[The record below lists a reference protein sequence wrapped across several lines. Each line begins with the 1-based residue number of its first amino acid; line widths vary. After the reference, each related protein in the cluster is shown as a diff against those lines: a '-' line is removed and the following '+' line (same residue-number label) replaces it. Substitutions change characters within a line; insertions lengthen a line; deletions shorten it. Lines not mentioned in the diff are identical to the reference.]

1 MNPSLKE
8 IIGKIRNRKLREK
21 VAQLV
26 EEPTIKING
35 KAYMGLSLER
45 SPASV
50 SRHHSYPRGLLE
62 HITAT
67 AEIALTLCEVVKKVY
82 HGKVD
87 TDLVLCGVVLH
98 DIFKPL
104 TYTEM
109 EDGTYRASPLAERL
123 DHLTLITSELIRRG
137 FPLPII
143 HVVCA
148 HHAEFGPISPKTLE
162 ALIVQIADIADSR
175 LNEKVLDAA
184 KFLIRQATG
193 EEIRQISSKDAFNI
207 VHIKSEKGLEDIKK
221 YVTKFL
227 GVN

>member
-1 MNPSLKE
+1 LNPSLKK
-8 IIGKIRNRKLREK
+8 IIDKIRDKSIREK

-26 EEPTIKING
+26 EKPTIEIEG
-35 KAYMGLSLER
+35 KVYTGLSLER

-50 SRHHSYPRGLLE
+50 FHHHSYPGGWLE
-62 HITAT
+62 HVIAT
-67 AEIALTLCEVVKKVY
+67 AEIALTLCKVVKKVY
-82 HGKVD
+82 RGKVD

-109 EDGTYRASPLAERL
+109 EDGTYRTSPLAERL

-143 HVVCA
+143 HIVCA

-162 ALIVQIADIADSR
+162 ALIVHIADIADSR
-175 LNEKVLDAA
+175 LNENVLGAA
-184 KFLIRQATG
+184 KFLIKQATG
-193 EEIRQISSKDAFNI
+193 QEVKQISSRDAFNI
-207 VHIKSEKGLEDIKK
+207 VHTKSEKGLEDVKN

-227 GVN
+227 G

>member
-1 MNPSLKE
+1 MNQTLEE
-8 IIGKIRNRKLREK
+8 IIDKIRDKSLREK

-26 EEPTIKING
+26 EKPTIEIEG
-35 KAYMGLSLER
+35 KLYTGLPLER

-50 SRHHSYPRGLLE
+50 SRHHSYSGGWLE
-62 HITAT
+62 HVAAT
-67 AEIALTLCEVVKKVY
+67 AEIALILCNVVKKVY

-109 EDGTYRASPLAERL
+109 EDGTYRISPLAERL

-137 FPLPII
+137 FPLSVI
-143 HVVCA
+143 HIVCA

-184 KFLIRQATG
+184 KFLTRQATG
-193 EEIRQISSKDAFNI
+193 EEVWQISSMDAFNI
-207 VHIKSEKGLEDIKK
+207 VHIKAEKGLEDVKK

>member
-1 MNPSLKE
+1 LNPSLKE
-8 IIGKIRNRKLREK
+8 IIDKIRSKKLREK

-26 EEPTIKING
+26 EKPTIEIEG
-35 KAYMGLSLER
+35 KVYAGLPLER

-50 SRHHSYPRGLLE
+50 SRHHSYPGGWLE
-62 HITAT
+62 HVTAT
-67 AEIALTLCEVVKKVY
+67 AEIALTLCNAIKKVY
-82 HGKVD
+82 HGKIN

-109 EDGTYRASPLAERL
+109 EDGTYRISPLAERL

-137 FPLPII
+137 FPLPITHI
-143 HVVCA
+143 VCA

-184 KFLIRQATG
+184 KFLTRQATG
-193 EEIRQISSKDAFNI
+193 EEVRQISSKDAFNI
-207 VHIKSEKGLEDIKK
+207 VHIKAEKGLDDVKK
-221 YVTKFL
+221 YVMKFL

>member
-8 IIGKIRNRKLREK
+8 IIDKIRDKSLREK

-26 EEPTIKING
+26 EKPTIEIEG
-35 KAYMGLSLER
+35 KVYTGLPLER

-50 SRHHSYPRGLLE
+50 YRHHSYPGGWLE
-62 HITAT
+62 HVIAT
-67 AEIALTLCEVVKKVY
+67 AEIALTLCKVVKKVY

-148 HHAEFGPISPKTLE
+148 HHAEFGPVSPKTLE
-162 ALIVQIADIADSR
+162 ALIVHIADIADSR
-175 LNEKVLDAA
+175 LNEKVLGAA
-184 KFLIRQATG
+184 KFLIKQATG
-193 EEIRQISSKDAFNI
+193 EEVRQISSKDAFNI
-207 VHIKSEKGLEDIKK
+207 VHIKSEKGIEDVKN
-221 YVTKFL
+221 YATKFH
-227 GVN
+227 

>member
-1 MNPSLKE
+1 LNPSLKE
-8 IIGKIRNRKLREK
+8 IIDKIRDKSLREK

-26 EEPTIKING
+26 EKPTIEIEG
-35 KAYMGLSLER
+35 KVYTGLPLER

-50 SRHHSYPRGLLE
+50 YRHHSYPGGWLE
-62 HITAT
+62 HVIAT
-67 AEIALTLCEVVKKVY
+67 AEIALTLCKVVKKVY

-148 HHAEFGPISPKTLE
+148 HHAEFGPVSPKTLE
-162 ALIVQIADIADSR
+162 ALIVHIADIADSR
-175 LNEKVLDAA
+175 LNEKVLGAA
-184 KFLIRQATG
+184 KFLIKQATG
-193 EEIRQISSKDAFNI
+193 EEVRQISSKDAFNI
-207 VHIKSEKGLEDIKK
+207 VHIKSEKGIEDVKN
-221 YVTKFL
+221 YATKFH
-227 GVN
+227 

>member
-1 MNPSLKE
+1 LNSSLKK
-8 IIGKIRNRKLREK
+8 IIDKIRDNSLREK

-26 EEPTIKING
+26 EKPTIEIEG
-35 KAYMGLSLER
+35 KVYVGLPLER

-50 SRHHSYPRGLLE
+50 FRHHSYPGGWLE
-62 HITAT
+62 HVTAT
-67 AEIALTLCEVVKKVY
+67 AEIALTLCKVVKKVY

-104 TYTEM
+104 TYAEM
-109 EDGTYRASPLAERL
+109 EDGIYRASPLAERL

-137 FPLPII
+137 FPLPLI
-143 HVVCA
+143 HIVCA
-148 HHAEFGPISPKTLE
+148 HHAEFGPVSPKTLE
-162 ALIVQIADIADSR
+162 ALIVHIADIADSR
-175 LNEKVLDAA
+175 LNEKVLGAA

-193 EEIRQISSKDAFNI
+193 EEVKQISSRDAFNI
-207 VHIKSEKGLEDIKK
+207 VHIKSEKGLEDVKN